1 MRKFAFVL
9 GLLALCWAA
18 PALAAPDCYTNAAH
32 PAHEFPFVQEES
44 FEVVSLDPLDG
55 NKCLAPI
62 RFYKGAPLVR
72 QPVYAPLR
80 DVYASYAR
88 GLEGKD
94 AGALRRIVAYLRP
107 TPRTLPLWFGLAN
120 EPETPPMELG
130 GMRRMKEIF
139 TFLSP
144 TRNFMP
150 AAYSGEVLR
159 IDLAWPLLFLLMGG
173 ELVPSNEP
181 ALFRPDETSWLW
193 HSLEWRFPALVLQ
206 YDQAKRQYLLH

>member
-1 MRKFAFVL
+1 MRKLTLVL
-9 GLLALCWAA
+9 GLLALFWAA
-18 PALAAPDCYTNAAH
+18 PALAAPDCYTSAAH
-32 PAHEFPFVQEES
+32 PAHEFPFVQEGS
-44 FEVVSLDPLDG
+44 FEVVSLDPQDG
-55 NKCLAPI
+55 NTCLPPI

-88 GLEGKD
+88 ALESKD
-94 AGALRRIVAYLRP
+94 ANVLRRIVAYLRP

-144 TRNFMP
+144 AKNFMP
-150 AAYSGEVLR
+150 EAYSGEVLR
-159 IDLAWPLLFLLMGG
+159 IDVAWPLLFLLMGG
-173 ELVPSNEP
+173 ELIPSDEP
-181 ALFRPDETSWLW
+181 ALFRPDDSYWLRPG
-193 HSLEWRFPALVLQ
+193 LQWRFPALVLD
-206 YDQAKRQYLLH
+206 YDQAKRHYLLR